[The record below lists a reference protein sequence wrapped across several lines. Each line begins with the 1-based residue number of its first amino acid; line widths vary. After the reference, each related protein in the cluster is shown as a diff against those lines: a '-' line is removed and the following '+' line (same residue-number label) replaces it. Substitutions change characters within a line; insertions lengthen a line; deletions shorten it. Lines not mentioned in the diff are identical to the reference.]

1 MSDSLCAH
9 TPSTSTAR
17 VLSTVYQSW
26 AIAFLEAGT
35 EGGTHRDDSGQGREA
50 QGETMKET

>member
-1 MSDSLCAH
+1 MSDSPCAH

-26 AIAFLEAGT
+26 AIVFLEADT
-35 EGGTHRDDSGQGREA
+35 EGGTHWDDSGQGREA